1 MVGWDEIYHP
11 DLPKSILIQSWQ
23 GQDALGQVAQNGY
36 KGILSTGFY
45 LDQPQSTAYHYRNEI
60 VPQGLNGVDVI
71 ADTDSVQ
78 SWAFSMPRLK
88 GKPVEG
94 SFTLVKGDAGW
105 RGFIDFAGKSRR
117 AVDNIQWRDD
127 NQVTFTVD
135 TWMGETRPV
144 VSVENDKL
152 SGYFLVGNAR
162 YPIDG
167 TRLDAVPK
175 GIPPVVPDPANE
187 ANLLGGEAALWA
199 CWISVC
205 GRAPLRWRSGFGRR
219 RTSTTST
226 TCIPGYRRW
235 TAGPRYRLG
244 YSSIPSSRYSS
255 RASLIMRIPCRCK
268 SSPRRLNRR
277 SITPAQPAR

>member
-1 MVGWDEIYHP
+1 M
-11 DLPKSILIQSWQ
+11 
-23 GQDALGQVAQNGY
+23 AQNGY

-135 TWMGETRPV
+135 TGWVKRVRSFLLRTI
-144 VSVENDKL
+144 SSAAI
-152 SGYFLVGNAR
+152 SGG
-162 YPIDG
+162 
-167 TRLDAVPK
+167 
-175 GIPPVVPDPANE
+175 
-187 ANLLGGEAALWA
+187 
-199 CWISVC
+199 
-205 GRAPLRWRSGFGRR
+205 
-219 RTSTTST
+219 
-226 TCIPGYRRW
+226 
-235 TAGPRYRLG
+235 
-244 YSSIPSSRYSS
+244 
-255 RASLIMRIPCRCK
+255 
-268 SSPRRLNRR
+268 
-277 SITPAQPAR
+277 

>member
-1 MVGWDEIYHP
+1 M
-11 DLPKSILIQSWQ
+11 
-23 GQDALGQVAQNGY
+23 AQNGY

-135 TWMGETRPV
+135 TGWVKRV
-144 VSVENDKL
+144 RS
-152 SGYFLVGNAR
+152 FLLRTISSAAISSVGNAR
-162 YPIDG
+162 YPISG

-199 CWISVC
+199 ENVVAPVLDIRLWP
-205 GRAPLRWRSGFGRR
+205 RAFAVAERLWSAKDVNDIDNMYTRLRW
-219 RTSTTST
+219 
-226 TCIPGYRRW
+226 RW
-235 TAGPRYRLG
+235 TAGRRCRLD
-244 YSSIPSSRYSS
+244 YSSIPSSRCSS
-255 RASLIMRIPCRCK
+255 RASPTMRIPCRCK
-268 SSPRRLNRR
+268 FSPGALE
-277 SITPAQPAR
+277 PAQYYTRQHLKFRGWKLSSV

>member
-1 MVGWDEIYHP
+1 M
-11 DLPKSILIQSWQ
+11 
-23 GQDALGQVAQNGY
+23 AQNGY

-152 SGYFLVGNAR
+152 SGYFWWVTPA
-162 YPIDG
+162 
-167 TRLDAVPK
+167 TRL
-175 GIPPVVPDPANE
+175 
-187 ANLLGGEAALWA
+187 AARVWTL
-199 CWISVC
+199 CQ
-205 GRAPLRWRSGFGRR
+205 RH
-219 RTSTTST
+219 
-226 TCIPGYRRW
+226 
-235 TAGPRYRLG
+235 TAGGAGPGERG
-244 YSSIPSSRYSS
+244 QS
-255 RASLIMRIPCRCK
+255 A
-268 SSPRRLNRR
+268 RR
-277 SITPAQPAR
+277 